1 MSEVA
6 AFVVDTLSAYARDKG
21 DAVTAQTR
29 LDALG
34 MDSLDTLEA
43 VMKIE
48 DRYAVEI
55 DPGEFS
61 ACASIAD
68 VVDIVARAVEA

>member
-1 MSEVA
+1 MSDVA
-6 AFVVDTLSAYARDKG
+6 GFVIETLSSYARDAGG
-21 DAVTAQTR
+21 DVTEQTR

-61 ACASIAD
+61 ACASVAD
-68 VVDIVARAVEA
+68 VVAIVARTVND

>member
-6 AFVVDTLSAYARDKG
+6 AFVVETLSAYARDKG
-21 DAVTAQTR
+21 EAVSAQTR

-48 DRYAVEI
+48 DRYGLEI

-61 ACASIAD
+61 TCASIAD
-68 VVDIVARAVEA
+68 VVAIVARAVND

>member
-1 MSEVA
+1 MRDVSDFAIE
-6 AFVVDTLSAYARDKG
+6 TLSAYARDKG
-21 DAVTAQTR
+21 EPVTAATR

-48 DRYAVEI
+48 DRFGVEI

-61 ACASIAD
+61 ACESVSQIIA
-68 VVDIVARAVEA
+68 VIEQAMAA

>member
-1 MSEVA
+1 MKLFDHQQE
-6 AFVVDTLSAYARDKG
+6 F
-21 DAVTAQTR
+21 
-29 LDALG
+29 

-48 DRYAVEI
+48 DRFGVEI

-61 ACASIAD
+61 ACESVSQIIA
-68 VVDIVARAVEA
+68 VIEQAMAA